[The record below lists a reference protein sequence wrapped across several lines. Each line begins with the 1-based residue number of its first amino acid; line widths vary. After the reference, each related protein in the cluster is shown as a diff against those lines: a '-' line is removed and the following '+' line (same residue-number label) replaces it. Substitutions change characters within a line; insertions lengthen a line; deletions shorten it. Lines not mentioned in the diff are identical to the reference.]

1 MSTAMTVGDF
11 SRMTHL
17 SVKTLRHY
25 HEVGLLE
32 PAQVDPGNGYR
43 YYRPDQVPTAQVI
56 RRLRDLGMPVA
67 EVKAVLAADDLGARN
82 KVIAAHLDRL
92 ETELATT
99 RSAVDSL
106 RNLLQHPTTEAPI
119 ERRTVPSTPAIG
131 IHAIADRE
139 DVLGWWQGALG
150 ELHAA
155 VRVQGLRQTGP
166 SGGLYASELFQQDR
180 GEATVFIPVE
190 GAVRAVGRVA
200 AFEVPATELAVI
212 AHRGPPDDIDLTYAE
227 LGTYTMRHEISV
239 EGPVREYYLR
249 DSYDTRD
256 AAEWLTEIGWPIFRA
271 DTDTDTDV

>member
-11 SRMTHL
+11 SRTTHL

-32 PAQVDPGNGYR
+32 PAEVNPDNGYR

-67 EVKAVLAADDLGARN
+67 EVKAVLDADDLGARN
-82 KVIAAHLDRL
+82 TVIAAHLDRL
-92 ETELATT
+92 ETELAAT

-106 RNLLQHPTTEAPI
+106 RNLLQHPPTKAPI
-119 ERRTVPSTPAIG
+119 EHRTVSATPAIG
-131 IHAIADRE
+131 IRAIVDRDDALE
-139 DVLGWWQGALG
+139 WWQGALG

-155 VRVQGLRQTGP
+155 VRVQGLRQTRP

-190 GAVRAVGRVA
+190 GTVRAVGRVA
-200 AFEVPATELAVI
+200 AFEVPAAELAVI
-212 AHRGPPDDIDLTYAE
+212 AHRGPLDDIDLTYAE
-227 LGTYTMRHEISV
+227 LGTYAVHHEISV
-239 EGPVREYYLR
+239 DGPLREYYLR
-249 DSYDTRD
+249 DSFDTPD
-256 AAEWLTEIGWPIFRA
+256 AAEWLTEICWPVFRA
-271 DTDTDTDV
+271 DTGIGA